1 MSALA
6 PPASRATL
14 LREIGILLPL
24 AIPLILGQL
33 FSFGTDVV
41 STLLAG
47 HLGASVLA
55 AVSVGTSLWIVIFV
69 VVVGL
74 MMSVQPTVAQLDGAG
89 QRAATAGVF
98 RQGVIL
104 GLSIGLLC
112 MVIVATAG
120 RSLAAGVGVPPNLLS
135 MASGFLLAS
144 TLSFPALGLLSACR
158 GFSEGLSRTRPTM
171 VCGAIGLLMLG
182 PIGYALMYGIPGVLP
197 GLGATGDGLA
207 LSAVLWAEAL
217 AYLAWIRLSGRYGGV
232 DWDSGGWRPDFAIL
246 LRLLRIGLPI
256 SVTLLLEVTMFSAAT
271 LVVAHFGA
279 VAVAAHQ
286 IAMTMSALFFMV
298 PLGLSL
304 GVTVRVARFI
314 GQGDPE
320 SARRAGTAGFVLMLA
335 TQTVS
340 FVVLLC
346 FAHSIAGVFTE
357 DLRVAALASLLLGFA
372 AVFQFSDGTQVVANG
387 ALRGLPDTRMPMLLV
402 LLSYWAVGMPTA
414 IWLAFSWR
422 LGPAGIW
429 IGLTAGLSVAAL
441 LLTGRFFRATRPRLV
456 LAGAPFLSPG
466 ETR

>member
-1 MSALA
+1 MSAFASPA
-6 PPASRATL
+6 PRASL

-24 AIPLILGQL
+24 ATPLILGQL
-33 FSFGTDVV
+33 FGFGTDVV

-55 AVSVGTSLWIVIFV
+55 AVSLGTSLWIVVFV
-69 VVVGL
+69 IVVGL

-89 QRAATAGVF
+89 RRAATAGVF

-104 GLSIGLLC
+104 GLSIGLLAT
-112 MVIVATAG
+112 VTVAIAG
-120 RSLAAGVGVPPNLLS
+120 PSLAAALGVPAKLLP
-135 MASGFLLAS
+135 MANGFLRAS

-171 VCGAIGLLMLG
+171 VCGAVGLLMLG
-182 PIGYALMYGIPGVLP
+182 PVGYALMYGIPGVSP

-217 AYLAWIRLSGRYGGV
+217 AYLAWIRLFGRYGGV
-232 DWDSGGWRPDFAIL
+232 DWNSGGWRPDLAIL
-246 LRLLRIGLPI
+246 FRLLRIGLPI
-256 SVTLLLEVTMFSAAT
+256 AVTLLLEVTMFSAST

-304 GVTVRVARFI
+304 AVTVRVARFI
-314 GQGDPE
+314 GQRDPQG
-320 SARRAGTAGFVLMLA
+320 ARRAGTAGFALMLA

-340 FVVLLC
+340 FVVLLL
-346 FAHSIAGVFTE
+346 FAHSIAGAFTG
-357 DLRVAALASLLLGFA
+357 DLKVAALASLLLGFA

-441 LLTGRFFRATRPRLV
+441 LLTGRFLRATRPRPL
-456 LAGAPFLSPG
+456 LIGAPFLSPG